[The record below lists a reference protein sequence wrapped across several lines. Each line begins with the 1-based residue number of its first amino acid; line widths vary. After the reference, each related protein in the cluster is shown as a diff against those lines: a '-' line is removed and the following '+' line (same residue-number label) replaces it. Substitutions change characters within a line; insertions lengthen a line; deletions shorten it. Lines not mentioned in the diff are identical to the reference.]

1 MENEQTLTGEQ
12 SLELITSMINQ
23 AKNDYY
29 DTGISAL
36 LWGTVIVFCS
46 LATYANQYLQWA
58 ALNYIWFLTIVA
70 VVPQVIIAIRE
81 AKRRG
86 YRSYQSDLI
95 SGVWISYAIAI
106 FLFSYIDNVLNIG
119 HDIPIYLTL
128 FGIPTFTTGYGR
140 RFRPMIIGGLACW
153 VFAIISLYIPN
164 PNALFLMAGGAL
176 LAWFIPGLLLRRC
189 YLKTKGQHV

>member
-70 VVPQVIIAIRE
+70 EQHGPLAAIPLGSVARISAQVAPQADLNGGAAR
-81 AKRRG
+81 AALRR
-86 YRSYQSDLI
+86 
-95 SGVWISYAIAI
+95 A
-106 FLFSYIDNVLNIG
+106 VLAAQG
-119 HDIPIYLTL
+119 
-128 FGIPTFTTGYGR
+128 GGR
-140 RFRPMIIGGLACW
+140 R
-153 VFAIISLYIPN
+153 
-164 PNALFLMAGGAL
+164 
-176 LAWFIPGLLLRRC
+176 
-189 YLKTKGQHV
+189 